1 MSSAISIRLARVS
14 DAEVIARL
22 TAQLGYEVG
31 SSTVSA
37 RLSRILARADQR
49 FLVAECDG
57 QPVGWLHAVISEYV
71 EADAFVL
78 VGGLVVNRLHRRK
91 GIGRMLMLEAEEWAR
106 QRGCSFVR
114 LWSSSVRTA
123 SHRFY
128 QQLGY
133 TNIKTQYS
141 FIKSVGAT
149 GQDVRTFVP
158 RVDQE

>member
-1 MSSAISIRLARVS
+1 
-14 DAEVIARL
+14 
-22 TAQLGYEVG
+22 
-31 SSTVSA
+31 
-37 RLSRILARADQR
+37 
-49 FLVAECDG
+49 
-57 QPVGWLHAVISEYV
+57 
-71 EADAFVL
+71 
-78 VGGLVVNRLHRRK
+78 VNRLHRRK